1 MEKSWRRRA
10 VQVDSGTIQC
20 STSLPSEKLSRR
32 CPRKKKISAATGER
46 RFADCSWLFPPC
58 YSLGSYGQEIE
69 EETGF
74 SKIEN
79 SESREISKG
88 CQAGSRGGKRSQTR
102 GGQPRRAGWSVT
114 EWKVRA
120 ET

>member
-32 CPRKKKISAATGER
+32 WPRKKKISAATGER

-88 CQAGSRGGKRSQTR
+88 CQDDPCGRNRSPARSRN
-102 GGQPRRAGWSVT
+102 P
-114 EWKVRA
+114 
-120 ET
+120 